1 MKTKLYTFEKLRPS
15 RAFYARS
22 LLIISLSF
30 VVSIVG
36 HSQTTNVTFT
46 SIPYSDPDFNA
57 PARGVEQWHGGN
69 EVNVPLAST
78 NTPRIDKYYRFSW
91 NHFETTQGNYTWS
104 DFDQQINAAIDA
116 GQKFSFGIMT
126 SCPGCE
132 LGWNNNT
139 AGGLMTYPAYLH
151 NLMQAESPK
160 DWLSGDGD
168 WVPNWN
174 SEAYLTRLEALNV
187 AVNNH
192 LENTVYKGI
201 RYRDII
207 NYIDIRGYGAW
218 GEWHS
223 GGGIVQNDVSEYPT
237 GTRATITSLKRIV
250 DIHTRSYPNHPLVA
264 MIAAFDANYL
274 GIIMNPPEIA
284 QYILT
289 QKNSWGYIGWR
300 RDSWGATDSYLSALL
315 ENNTRSFGGMRFD
328 TAILNRYKYAP
339 IVGEPPGWAVT
350 YNELESQVRLYHV
363 SSFGN
368 SNYGGANTTT
378 IGNNIRAASKAAGY
392 RITLE
397 GGTAPTAIST
407 GTPFNVTLNWKNV
420 GIAPIYESWN
430 TIYELRNA
438 SNATVW
444 SGTSNFK
451 VKHFLPQANNTPF
464 TDNFTLPA
472 TVPAGTYRLVVSVK
486 DPNSYR
492 QPLPIAVTGRGTDG
506 SYTVVNAVTVSVGG
520 GPVNTPPNA
529 NAGPDQSA
537 TLPIALLMTLDGTGS
552 NDPDGSITGYQWTQ
566 ISGPAV
572 SILTGANTSKASV
585 TGLSLAGD
593 FVYKLTVTDN
603 GGATDNDTMKIT
615 VNSLLPGNT
624 PPVANAGTNQ
634 TITLPTTT
642 ASLTGTGST
651 DADGTVTGYLW
662 QQVSGPT
669 TSAFSSTTSA
679 TPTVSGLSSVG
690 TYQFRL
696 TVTDDDGATNSTTVN
711 VVVNAAANVLPVAN
725 AGGNQTIT
733 LPATLTLNGTG
744 STDADGTIA
753 SYLWQQVSGPNTWTP
768 SSTTASS
775 ITVTGLI
782 AGTYQFRLTVTDNR
796 GGTNAVTVTVTVNAA
811 ANVLPVAN
819 AGSNQTVTLP
829 ATVTLNGGASTD
841 ADGVISSYLWQQL
854 SGPNTST
861 LSSTTASSITVSGL
875 AAGTYQFRLTVT
887 DNRGGTNSATVTITV
902 NSATNQ
908 APTANAGGNQ
918 TITLPVASANLSGSA
933 STDPDGTIASYLW
946 QQVSGPNT
954 STLSSTTAQSITVS
968 GLIVGTYTYRLTVT
982 DNGGITGT
990 TTVTVTVN
998 AAANIAPVA
1007 NAGTNQTIQLPTAS
1021 ASLNGAASSDADG
1034 TITGWAWTQVSGPN
1048 TATWSANNTSG
1059 CTVSGLIA
1067 GTYTFRLTVTDN
1079 SGATNASTVTVTVT
1093 AAANI
1098 APVANAGGNKVITLP
1113 ANSVLLDGRAS
1124 SDADGSITRYLWQQV
1139 SGPGTSTFSA
1149 TNTSTVTVSALVL
1162 GTYTYRL
1169 TVTDN
1174 NNATGTTTVT
1184 VTVNAASNNS
1194 PVANAGANQTLS
1206 LPDNAV
1212 TLNGSSSYDP
1222 DGVIASYLWAQVS
1235 GPAPATVSS
1244 TSTANIN
1251 VSDLQSG
1258 VYTFQ
1263 LTVTDN
1269 LGAKGIA
1276 TVTITVAGNLSSYN
1290 GPMGVYPN
1298 PVIATSNVTLAFK
1311 RQSPAGTLTIT
1322 VYDMN
1327 RRIVLPVRQIAKPA
1341 GQFFTS
1347 INVAGLTG
1355 GTYIVEA
1362 LMGKTKMTSK
1372 LVVR

>member
-1 MKTKLYTFEKLRPS
+1 MKTKLYTLEKDLCL
-15 RAFYARS
+15 RAFFARY
-22 LLIISLSF
+22 LLFISLSL
-30 VVSIVG
+30 VLSIVG
-36 HSQTTNVTFT
+36 RSQTTSVNFT
-46 SIPYSDPDFNA
+46 AIPYSDPDFNA

-78 NTPRIDKYYRFSW
+78 NTPRIDKYFRFAW
-91 NHFETTQGNYTWS
+91 NHFETTQGVYTWS
-104 DFDQQINAAIDA
+104 AFDQQINAAIDG
-116 GQKFSFGIMT
+116 GQKFSFGVMT
-126 SCPGCE
+126 ACPGCD
-132 LGWNNNT
+132 LGWNINY
-139 AGGLMTYPAYLH
+139 AGGSSPYPLYLH

-160 DWLSGDGD
+160 DWMTGDGD
-168 WVPNWN
+168 WIPNWN
-174 SEAYLTRLEALNV
+174 SESYLTRLEALNV
-187 AVNNH
+187 AINNH
-192 LENTVYKGI
+192 LENTVYKGV

-207 NYIDIRGYGAW
+207 NYIDVRGYGAW

-223 GGGIVQNDVSEYPT
+223 GGGIVQNDVTEYPT

-289 QKNSWGYIGWR
+289 QKNNWGMIGWR

-350 YNELESQVRLYHV
+350 YNELEGQVRLYHV

-397 GGTAPTAIST
+397 GGTAPTAIAT

-420 GIAPIYESWN
+420 GIAPIYENWN
-430 TIYELRNA
+430 TIYELKNA

-451 VKHFLPQANNTPF
+451 VTRFLPQANNTPF

-492 QPLPIAVTGRGTDG
+492 QPLPLAVTGRGTDG
-506 SYTVVNAVTVSVGG
+506 SYTVVNSVTVTANG
-520 GPVNTPPNA
+520 GPINTPPNA
-529 NAGPDQSA
+529 NAGPDQNA

-552 NDPDGSITGYQWTQ
+552 NDPDGTVTGYQWTQ

-572 SILTGANTSKASV
+572 SILTGANTSKANV

-603 GGATDNDTMKIT
+603 LGATDNDTMRIT
-615 VNSLLPGNT
+615 VNSLIPSNN

-634 TITLPTTT
+634 TITLPTTS
-642 ASLTGTGST
+642 ANLSGAGST
-651 DADGTVTGYLW
+651 DADGRVTGYSW

-679 TPTVSGLSSVG
+679 TPTVSNLTTVG

-696 TVTDDDGATNSTTVN
+696 TVTDDDGATSSATVN
-711 VVVNAAANVLPVAN
+711 VVVNAAANILPVAN

-733 LPATLTLNGTG
+733 LPATLALNGTG

-753 SYLWQQVSGPNTWTP
+753 SYLWAQVSGPNTWTP

-775 ITVTGLI
+775 ITVSGLI

-819 AGSNQTVTLP
+819 AGNNQTVTLP

-841 ADGVISSYLWQQL
+841 ADGVISGYLWQQL

-861 LSSTTASSITVSGL
+861 LSSTTAQSITVSGL

-887 DNRGGTNSATVTITV
+887 DNSGGTNSDVVTITV

-908 APTANAGGNQ
+908 APTANAGSNQ
-918 TITLPVASANLSGSA
+918 TITLPTASANLSGAA
-933 STDPDGTIASYLW
+933 STDPDGTITGWAW
-946 QQVSGPNT
+946 TQTAGPNT
-954 STLSSTTAQSITVS
+954 ATWSANNTSTCTVS
-968 GLIVGTYTYRLTVT
+968 GLIAGTYTFRLTVT

-998 AAANIAPVA
+998 AAANVAPVA

-1021 ASLNGAASSDADG
+1021 ANLSGSASSDIDG
-1034 TITGWAWTQVSGPN
+1034 TITGWAWAQTGGPN
-1048 TATWSANNTSG
+1048 TATWSATNTAG

-1079 SGATNASTVTVTVT
+1079 KGATNSATVTVTVT

-1098 APVANAGGNKVITLP
+1098 APVASTSGNKVITLP
-1113 ANSVLLDGRAS
+1113 TNSASLDGRSS
-1124 SDADGSITRYLWQQV
+1124 SDADGSIIRYFWQQV
-1139 SGPGTSTFSA
+1139 SGPSTSTLSA
-1149 TNTSTVTVSALVL
+1149 TNTSTITVSGLVL

-1169 TVTDN
+1169 TVVDDDN
-1174 NNATGTTTVT
+1174 ANGTTTVT
-1184 VTVNAASNNS
+1184 VTVNAAANNS
-1194 PVANAGANQTLS
+1194 PVANAGANQMLS
-1206 LPDNAV
+1206 LPTNAV

-1222 DGVIASYLWAQVS
+1222 DGVIASYLWSQVS

-1244 TSTANIN
+1244 TTTANIN
-1251 VSDLQSG
+1251 VSDLQTG

-1269 LGAKGIA
+1269 TGAKGIA

-1290 GPMGVYPN
+1290 GPMGIYPN
-1298 PVIATSNVTLAFK
+1298 PVLATSNVTLAFK
-1311 RQSPAGTLTIT
+1311 RNSAAGTLTIT
-1322 VYDMN
+1322 VYNMN
-1327 RRIVLPVRQIAKPA
+1327 KRVVLPIRQIAKPA
-1341 GQFFTS
+1341 GEFFTS
-1347 INVAGLTG
+1347 INVSGLTA
-1355 GTYIVEA
+1355 GTYVVEA
-1362 LMGKTKMTSK
+1362 VMGKTKMCNK

>member
-1 MKTKLYTFEKLRPS
+1 MKTKLYTFEKVVSL
-15 RAFYARS
+15 RAFFPRY
-22 LLIISLSF
+22 LLFISLSF
-30 VVSIVG
+30 VLSIVG
-36 HSQTTNVTFT
+36 RSQTTGVSFT
-46 SIPYSDPDFNA
+46 AIPYSDPDFNA
-57 PARGVEQWHGGN
+57 PGRGVEQWHGGN

-78 NTPRIDKYYRFSW
+78 NTPRIDKYFRFAW
-91 NHFETTQGNYTWS
+91 NHFETTQGVYTWS
-104 DFDQQINAAIDA
+104 AFDQQINAAIDA
-116 GQKFSFGIMT
+116 GQKFSFGVMT
-126 SCPGCE
+126 ACPGCDI
-132 LGWNNNT
+132 GWNINY
-139 AGGLMTYPAYLH
+139 AGGSSPYPLYLH

-160 DWLSGDGD
+160 DWITGDGD
-168 WVPNWN
+168 WIPNWN
-174 SEAYLTRLEALNV
+174 SESYLSRLEALNV
-187 AVNNH
+187 AINSH
-192 LENTVYKGI
+192 LENTVYKGV

-207 NYIDIRGYGAW
+207 NYIDVRGYGAW

-289 QKNSWGYIGWR
+289 QKNNWGMIGWR

-315 ENNTRSFGGMRFD
+315 ENNTRSYGGMRFD

-392 RITLE
+392 RIALE

-430 TIYELRNA
+430 TVYELKNA
-438 SNATVW
+438 SNTTVW

-506 SYTVVNAVTVSVGG
+506 TYTVVNSVTVTANG
-520 GPVNTPPNA
+520 GPINTPPNA
-529 NAGPDQSA
+529 DAGPDQSA

-572 SILTGANTSKASV
+572 SILTGASTSKASV

-603 GGATDNDTMKIT
+603 LGATDNDTMKIT
-615 VNSLLPGNT
+615 VNPLLGGNN

-642 ASLTGTGST
+642 ASLTGAGST

-679 TPTVSGLSSVG
+679 TPTVSNLTTAG

-696 TVTDDDGATNSTTVN
+696 TVTDDDGATNTATVN
-711 VVVNAAANVLPVAN
+711 VVVNAAANVA
-725 AGGNQTIT
+725 
-733 LPATLTLNGTG
+733 
-744 STDADGTIA
+744 
-753 SYLWQQVSGPNTWTP
+753 
-768 SSTTASS
+768 
-775 ITVTGLI
+775 
-782 AGTYQFRLTVTDNR
+782 
-796 GGTNAVTVTVTVNAA
+796 
-811 ANVLPVAN
+811 PVAN

-829 ATVTLNGGASTD
+829 TTVTLNGGASTD

-875 AAGTYQFRLTVT
+875 VAGTYQYRLTVT
-887 DNRGGTNSATVTITV
+887 DNGGATNSATVTITV
-902 NSATNQ
+902 NAPTNQ
-908 APTANAGGNQ
+908 APTARAGSNQ
-918 TITLPVASANLSGSA
+918 TITLPTASANLSGTA
-933 STDPDGTIASYLW
+933 STDP
-946 QQVSGPNT
+946 
-954 STLSSTTAQSITVS
+954 
-968 GLIVGTYTYRLTVT
+968 
-982 DNGGITGT
+982 
-990 TTVTVTVN
+990 
-998 AAANIAPVA
+998 
-1007 NAGTNQTIQLPTAS
+1007 
-1021 ASLNGAASSDADG
+1021 DG

-1048 TATWSANNTSG
+1048 TATWSANNTST
-1059 CTVSGLIA
+1059 CTVSGLVVGTYTFRLTVTDNGGITGTTTVTVTVNAAANVAPVANAGSNQTIQLPASTASLSGAASSDVDGTITGWAWTQVSGPNTATWSATNTSNCSVSGLVA

-1079 SGATNASTVTVTVT
+1079 SGASNAATVTVTVT
-1093 AAANI
+1093 AAPNVL
-1098 APVANAGGNKVITLP
+1098 PVANAGGNKVITLP
-1113 ANSVLLDGRAS
+1113 TNSVLLDGRGS
-1124 SDADGSITRYLWQQV
+1124 SDADGSIIRYLWQQV

-1174 NNATGTTTVT
+1174 SGGTNATTVT
-1184 VTVNAASNNS
+1184 VTVNASSNNS
-1194 PVANAGANQTLS
+1194 PVANAGANQMLS
-1206 LPDNAV
+1206 LPDNSV
-1212 TLNGSSSYDP
+1212 NLNGSSSYDP
-1222 DGVIASYLWAQVS
+1222 DGVIASYQWAQVS

-1244 TSTANIN
+1244 TTTPTIS

-1269 LGAKGIA
+1269 NGAKGIA
-1276 TVTITVAGNLSSYN
+1276 TVTVTVSGNLSSYN

-1311 RQSPAGTLTIT
+1311 RSSAAGTLTIT

-1327 RRIVLPVRQIAKPA
+1327 KRVVLPVRQIAKPA

-1347 INVAGLTG
+1347 INVSGLTG
-1355 GTYIVEA
+1355 GTYIIEA